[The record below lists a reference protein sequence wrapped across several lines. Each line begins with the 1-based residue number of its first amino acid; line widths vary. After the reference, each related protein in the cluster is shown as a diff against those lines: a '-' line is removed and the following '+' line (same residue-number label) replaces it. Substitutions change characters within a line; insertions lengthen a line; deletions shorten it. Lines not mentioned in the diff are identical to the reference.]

1 LTKNGIYET
10 VYIPGGQGLSATS
23 FADRPGAGKTGRSSS
38 GELGLATIRDVARE
52 ADVSIAT
59 VSRVFN
65 NSSLVSEDTAKRVM
79 QVAAR
84 FDYWPNSAAQSLTTN
99 RSNTLGVLLPDLFG
113 EFYSEVIRGIDSLA
127 RRTSY
132 QIMLSSSHADNEEIL
147 MAARSMLGRI
157 DGLLMMA
164 PDDASADTVNRIRRR
179 IPLVLLN
186 PATESTQNCSVSI
199 DNFSGAREAVN
210 HLLKLGHPR
219 IAMVAGPQGNVDANE
234 RLRGFTQA
242 LSEAGHDPRDAIVVQ
257 GDFREPSGFSAG
269 IELMKRVPRPSAVF
283 VANDSMA
290 VGLLAALENL
300 GVDVPGDLAVV
311 GFDDVDIAGYLR
323 PPLTTVHIDA
333 FALGQRAAQM
343 MVNEIQ
349 SPAKGTNHN
358 IKLPAVLKI
367 RRSCGAQPNWKVTE
381 RDKKSIITRK

>member
-1 LTKNGIYET
+1 
-10 VYIPGGQGLSATS
+10 
-23 FADRPGAGKTGRSSS
+23 
-38 GELGLATIRDVARE
+38 LATIRDVARE
-52 ADVSIAT
+52 AGVSIAT

-65 NSSLVSEDTAKRVM
+65 NSSLVSEATANRVM
-79 QVAAR
+79 QAAAR

-127 RRTSY
+127 RRESY

-186 PATESTQNCSVSI
+186 PALDSAQTCSVSI

-210 HLLKLGHPR
+210 HLLKLGHRR
-219 IAMVAGPQGNVDANE
+219 IAMVAGPQGNGDANE

-242 LSEAGHDPRDAIVVQ
+242 LSDAGQDPAEAIVVQ
-257 GDFREPSGFSAG
+257 GDFRESSGFSAG
-269 IELMKRVPRPSAVF
+269 NELMKCVPRPSAVF

-290 VGLLAALENL
+290 VGLLAALEGL
-300 GVDVPGDLAVV
+300 EVDVPRDLAVV

-349 SPAKGTNHN
+349 SPEKGENQN

-367 RRSCGAQPNWKVTE
+367 RRSCCAQPNWKVTE
-381 RDKKSIITRK
+381 RDKKSIIARK

>member
-1 LTKNGIYET
+1 M
-10 VYIPGGQGLSATS
+10 
-23 FADRPGAGKTGRSSS
+23 
-38 GELGLATIRDVARE
+38 ATIRDVAR
-52 ADVSIAT
+52 ASGVSIAT

-79 QVAAR
+79 EVAAR

-99 RSNTLGVLLPDLFG
+99 RTNTLGVLLPDLFG

-127 RRTSY
+127 RRESY
-132 QIMLSSSHADNEEIL
+132 QIMLSSSHADNEEVL

-164 PDDASADTVNRIRRR
+164 PEDASAETVARIRKRV
-179 IPLVLLN
+179 PLVLLN
-186 PATESTQNCSVSI
+186 PATDAPANCSVSI

-210 HLLKLGHPR
+210 HLLKMGHHR
-219 IAMVAGPQGNVDANE
+219 IALIAGPRGNVDANE
-234 RLRGFTQA
+234 RLRGFNQA
-242 LSEAGHDPRDAIVVQ
+242 LSDAGQDPAKAVVIQ

-269 IELMKRVPRPSAVF
+269 IELVKCVPRPSAVF

-290 VGLLAALENL
+290 VGLLAAFEGL
-300 GVDVPGDLAVV
+300 GLHIPGDMGVV

-323 PPLTTVHIDA
+323 PPLTTVHIDP

-343 MVNEIQ
+343 MINEIQ
-349 SPAKGTNHN
+349 FPETRTNHH
-358 IKLPAVLKI
+358 ILLPAVLKI
-367 RRSCGAQPNWKVTE
+367 RRSCGAKPNWKVTE
-381 RDKKSIITRK
+381 GAKSSIIARK

>member
-1 LTKNGIYET
+1 LTKNEIYET

-23 FADRPGAGKTGRSSS
+23 FADRPGAGKPGDPYWRRN
-38 GELGLATIRDVARE
+38 GLATIRDVARE
-52 ADVSIAT
+52 AGVSIAT

-65 NSSLVSEDTAKRVM
+65 NSSLVSEDTAKRVR
-79 QVAAR
+79 QAAAQ

-127 RRTSY
+127 RRESY

-147 MAARSMLGRI
+147 MAARSMLGHI

-186 PATESTQNCSVSI
+186 PATDSAQNCSISI

-210 HLLKLGHPR
+210 HLLNLGHRR
-219 IAMVAGPQGNVDANE
+219 IAMVAGPPGNGDANE

-242 LSEAGHDPRDAIVVQ
+242 LSDAGQDPEEAIVVQ

-269 IELMKRVPRPSAVF
+269 IELMKCVPRPSAVF

-290 VGLLAALENL
+290 VGLLAALEGL

-349 SPAKGTNHN
+349 SPEKGTNHH

-381 RDKKSIITRK
+381 RDKKSIIARK

>member
-1 LTKNGIYET
+1 MFSC
-10 VYIPGGQGLSATS
+10 V
-23 FADRPGAGKTGRSSS
+23 FADRPGAGKIGRSSS
-38 GELGLATIRDVARE
+38 GVKGLATIRDVARE
-52 ADVSIAT
+52 AGVSIAT

-65 NSSLVSEDTAKRVM
+65 NSSLVSEDTAQRVM
-79 QVAAR
+79 QAAAR

-99 RSNTLGVLLPDLFG
+99 RTNTIGVLLPDLFG

-127 RRTSY
+127 RRESY

-164 PDDASADTVNRIRRR
+164 PDAASADTVKRIRQR

-186 PATESTQNCSVSI
+186 PAVDSDQNCSVSI
-199 DNFSGAREAVN
+199 DNYSGAQEAVK
-210 HLLKLGHPR
+210 HLLNLGHRR
-219 IAMVAGPQGNVDANE
+219 IAMIAGPLENGDANE
-234 RLRGFTQA
+234 RSRGFAEA
-242 LSEAGHDPRDAIVVQ
+242 LSNAGQDPREATVIQ
-257 GDFREPSGFSAG
+257 GDFRESSGFSAG
-269 IELMKRVPRPSAVF
+269 IELMKCVPRPSAVF

-323 PPLTTVHIDA
+323 PPLTTVHIEA

-343 MVNEIQ
+343 MVDEIQ
-349 SPAKGTNHN
+349 STENAAKHN

-381 RDKKSIITRK
+381 RDKKSEIAKK

>member
-1 LTKNGIYET
+1 
-10 VYIPGGQGLSATS
+10 
-23 FADRPGAGKTGRSSS
+23 
-38 GELGLATIRDVARE
+38 LATIRDVARE
-52 ADVSIAT
+52 AGVSIAT

-65 NSSLVSEDTAKRVM
+65 NSSLVSEATAKVVM

-127 RRTSY
+127 RRESY

-186 PATESTQNCSVSI
+186 PATDSAQNCSVSI

-210 HLLKLGHPR
+210 HLLKLGHRR

-242 LSEAGHDPRDAIVVQ
+242 LSDAGQDPEEAMVVQ
-257 GDFREPSGFSAG
+257 GDFRESSGFSAG

>member
-1 LTKNGIYET
+1 M
-10 VYIPGGQGLSATS
+10 
-23 FADRPGAGKTGRSSS
+23 
-38 GELGLATIRDVARE
+38 ARE
-52 ADVSIAT
+52 AGVSIAT

-65 NSSLVSEDTAKRVM
+65 NSSLVSEATAKRVM
-79 QVAAR
+79 QAAAR

-113 EFYSEVIRGIDSLA
+113 EFYSEVIRGIDSRA
-127 RRTSY
+127 RRESY

-186 PATESTQNCSVSI
+186 PATDSAQNCSVSI

-210 HLLKLGHPR
+210 HLLKLGHR
-219 IAMVAGPQGNVDANE
+219 KIAMIAGPQGNVDANE
-234 RLRGFTQA
+234 RLRGFNQA
-242 LSEAGHDPRDAIVVQ
+242 LSDAGQYPREASVVQ

-269 IELMKRVPRPSAVF
+269 IELMKCVPRPTAVF

-290 VGLLAALENL
+290 VGLLAALEGL
-300 GVDVPGDLAVV
+300 GVDVPRDLAVV

-323 PPLTTVHIDA
+323 PPLTTVHIEA

-349 SPAKGTNHN
+349 SPEKGTIHN

-381 RDKKSIITRK
+381 KDKKSIIARK

>member
-1 LTKNGIYET
+1 M
-10 VYIPGGQGLSATS
+10 
-23 FADRPGAGKTGRSSS
+23 
-38 GELGLATIRDVARE
+38 ATIRDVARE
-52 ADVSIAT
+52 AGVSIAT

-127 RRTSY
+127 RRESY

-164 PDDASADTVNRIRRR
+164 PDDASADTVSRIQRR

-186 PATESTQNCSVSI
+186 PATDSPQNCSVSI
-199 DNFSGAREAVN
+199 DNYSGAREAVN
-210 HLLKLGHPR
+210 HLLKLGHLR

-269 IELMKRVPRPSAVF
+269 IELMNHVPRPTAVF

-290 VGLLAALENL
+290 VGLLAALESL
-300 GVDVPGDLAVV
+300 GVEVPGDLAVV
-311 GFDDVDIAGYLR
+311 GFDDVDIARYLR

-333 FALGQRAAQM
+333 FTLGQRAAQM
-343 MVNEIQ
+343 MVSQIQ
-349 SPAKGTNHN
+349 SPEKKASHS

-381 RDKKSIITRK
+381 RDKKSIIAKK

>member
-1 LTKNGIYET
+1 LTKNEIYET

-23 FADRPGAGKTGRSSS
+23 FADRPGAGKPGDPYWRRN
-38 GELGLATIRDVARE
+38 GLATIRDVARE
-52 ADVSIAT
+52 AGVSIAT

-65 NSSLVSEDTAKRVM
+65 NSSLVSEDTAKRVR
-79 QVAAR
+79 QAAAQ

-127 RRTSY
+127 RRESY

-186 PATESTQNCSVSI
+186 PATDSAQNCSISI

-210 HLLKLGHPR
+210 HLLNLGHRR
-219 IAMVAGPQGNVDANE
+219 IAMVAGPPGNGDANE

-242 LSEAGHDPRDAIVVQ
+242 LSDAGQDPEEAIVVQ

-269 IELMKRVPRPSAVF
+269 IELMKCVPRPSAVF

-290 VGLLAALENL
+290 VGLLAALEGL

-349 SPAKGTNHN
+349 SPEKGTNHH

-381 RDKKSIITRK
+381 RDKKSIIARK

>member
-1 LTKNGIYET
+1 M
-10 VYIPGGQGLSATS
+10 
-23 FADRPGAGKTGRSSS
+23 
-38 GELGLATIRDVARE
+38 ATIRDVARE
-52 ADVSIAT
+52 AGVSIAT

-65 NSSLVSEDTAKRVM
+65 NSSLVSEDTAKRVR
-79 QVAAR
+79 QAAAL

-127 RRTSY
+127 RRESY

-186 PATESTQNCSVSI
+186 PATDSAQNCSISI
-199 DNFSGAREAVN
+199 DNYSGAREAVN
-210 HLLKLGHPR
+210 HLLNLGHRR
-219 IAMVAGPQGNVDANE
+219 IAMVAGPRGNGDANE

-242 LSEAGHDPRDAIVVQ
+242 LSEAGQDPKEAIVVQ

-269 IELMKRVPRPSAVF
+269 IELMKCVPRPSAVF

-290 VGLLAALENL
+290 VGLLAALEGL
-300 GVDVPGDLAVV
+300 GVDVPGDIGVV
-311 GFDDVDIAGYLR
+311 GFDDVDIASYLR

-343 MVNEIQ
+343 MINEIQ
-349 SPAKGTNHN
+349 SPEKGTNHH
-358 IKLPAVLKI
+358 ILLPAVLKI
-367 RRSCGAQPNWKVTE
+367 RRSCGAKPNWKVTE
-381 RDKKSIITRK
+381 REKKSIIAKK

>member
-1 LTKNGIYET
+1 M
-10 VYIPGGQGLSATS
+10 
-23 FADRPGAGKTGRSSS
+23 
-38 GELGLATIRDVARE
+38 ATIRDVARE
-52 ADVSIAT
+52 AGVSIAT

-127 RRTSY
+127 RRESY

-186 PATESTQNCSVSI
+186 PALDSSQNCSVSI
-199 DNFSGAREAVN
+199 DNFPGAREAVN
-210 HLLKLGHPR
+210 HLLKLGHRR

-234 RLRGFTQA
+234 RMRGFAQA
-242 LSEAGHDPRDAIVVQ
+242 LSIAGQDPGEAIVVQ
-257 GDFREPSGFSAG
+257 GDFRESSGFSAG
-269 IELMKRVPRPSAVF
+269 LELMKCVPRPSAVF

-290 VGLLAALENL
+290 VGLLAALEGL
-300 GVDVPGDLAVV
+300 GVDVPRDLAVV

-349 SPAKGTNHN
+349 SPEKGTVHN

-381 RDKKSIITRK
+381 QDKKSIIARK

>member
-1 LTKNGIYET
+1 
-10 VYIPGGQGLSATS
+10 
-23 FADRPGAGKTGRSSS
+23 
-38 GELGLATIRDVARE
+38 LATIRDVARE
-52 ADVSIAT
+52 AGVSIAT

-65 NSSLVSEDTAKRVM
+65 NSSLVSEATAKVVM

-127 RRTSY
+127 RRESY

-186 PATESTQNCSVSI
+186 PATDSAQNCSVSI

-210 HLLKLGHPR
+210 HLLKLGHRR

-242 LSEAGHDPRDAIVVQ
+242 LSDAGQDPEEAMVVQ
-257 GDFREPSGFSAG
+257 GDFRESSGFSAG
-269 IELMKRVPRPSAVF
+269 LELMKCVPRPSAVF

-290 VGLLAALENL
+290 VGLLAALEGL
-300 GVDVPGDLAVV
+300 GVDVPRDLAVI

-333 FALGQRAAQM
+333 FTLGQRAAQM

-349 SPAKGTNHN
+349 SPEKGTNHN

-381 RDKKSIITRK
+381 RDKKSIIARK